1 LVRRALDTELE
12 PPKAQAVATLLN
24 AQAKG
29 LTERFFLKRYLT
41 GERCRDIDPRHP
53 PKEQP
58 AERSAFGLTFPAN
71 LSGKADSEG
80 KRHSK
85 CCGFPLPL
93 EFL

>member
-1 LVRRALDTELE
+1 MVNQVR
-12 PPKAQAVATLLN
+12 PPKAQAVATPLN

-29 LTERFFLKRYLT
+29 LTKRFFQRRYLT
-41 GERCRDIDPRHP
+41 GERCRDIVPRHP

-58 AERSAFGLTFPAN
+58 AERLAFGLMFPAN

-80 KRHSK
+80 KRHSM
-85 CCGFPLPL
+85 CCGFSLPL

>member
-1 LVRRALDTELE
+1 MKQVR
-12 PPKAQAVATLLN
+12 PPKAQAVLTLLN

-29 LTERFFLKRYLT
+29 LTKRFFSKALPHWREVP
-41 GERCRDIDPRHP
+41 GN
-53 PKEQP
+53 
-58 AERSAFGLTFPAN
+58 RSTASTEGATRRTIGFWLMFPAN

-85 CCGFPLPL
+85 CCGFSLPL

>member
-1 LVRRALDTELE
+1 MSSLVKQVR

-29 LTERFFLKRYLT
+29 LTKRFFLKRYLT
-41 GERCRDIDPRHP
+41 GERCRDIDPQHP

-58 AERSAFGLTFPAN
+58 AERPAFGLPFPAN

-80 KRHSK
+80 KRHSM
-85 CCGFPLPL
+85 CCGLRLPL